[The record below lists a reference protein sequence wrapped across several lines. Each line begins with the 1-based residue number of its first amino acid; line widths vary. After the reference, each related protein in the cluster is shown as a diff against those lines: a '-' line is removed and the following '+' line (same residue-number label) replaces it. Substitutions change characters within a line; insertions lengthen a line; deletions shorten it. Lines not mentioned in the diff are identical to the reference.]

1 MSEAASD
8 DAHPAERSRAHFY
21 VLCPACGG
29 GMRPGKLRVRCSE
42 CGEGAVV
49 VHRDPCD
56 WDDVL
61 VAGRVAGTC
70 SNAECGVASASVD
83 VEFYFKVFSRKYER
97 NRTSFDLLHLNCSVR
112 RWLIRPLGT
121 HRP

>member
-1 MSEAASD
+1 MSEAATSD

-21 VLCPACGG
+21 VLCPACDG

-61 VAGRVAGTC
+61 VAGRVSGTC
-70 SNAECGVASASVD
+70 SNAECGVASVD
-83 VEFYFKVFSRKYER
+83 VEFYFKVLSRKDER
-97 NRTSFDLLHLNCSVR
+97 ERAFLSFCIYLCSVR
-112 RWLIRPLGT
+112 R
-121 HRP
+121 